1 MHGLFYAFAVVVF
14 GKYTP
19 QEKFPYRGLIRVS
32 ELETILTAFFLNLQ
46 VKEFTFTT
54 NLLYFIKRK
63 RIVLL
68 IELLNQLKDRKV
80 LFRWQYYYSIFS
92 FLEEKQPRRLFPYDT
107 PKYHPCCKVGY
118 RPLSLHLHPFRKKHP
133 LQALLFRYP
142 LALDFH
148 FKYYATR

>member
-1 MHGLFYAFAVVVF
+1 LEDVRKADREEHHFLMHGLFYAFAVVVF

-92 FLEEKQPRRLFPYDT
+92 FLEEKQPRRLFP
-107 PKYHPCCKVGY
+107 
-118 RPLSLHLHPFRKKHP
+118 
-133 LQALLFRYP
+133 
-142 LALDFH
+142 
-148 FKYYATR
+148 